1 MNNTSTTDNSTII
14 PFELYSTTAEI
25 IGYSVAYGILGLIAL
40 IGKYR
45 LILFSA
51 LYICLYI
58 YT

>member
-40 IGKYR
+40 IGK
-45 LILFSA
+45 
-51 LYICLYI
+51 
-58 YT
+58 